1 MKSEDFCASDPLPC
15 QKNLGIKRIDM
26 PQINTQ
32 TDLRK
37 LRAIAKNQ
45 LPSIFQSIRVKSLD
59 VSKLKHQIFASQ
71 KEINTSRATDI
82 ALKTKMIHSNKNK
95 NTNTKN
101 TNTKNTKKNKTRKT
115 KTNTKSQPQPV
126 PVILLYSS
134 KTKEYLVVD
143 GHHRWLAY
151 YLYSTKTQRM
161 KSLVLEISTLSLED
175 AFHKLNKALMKDKHI
190 FHKRHTF
197 KNT

>member
-59 VSKLKHQIFASQ
+59 VSKMKHQIFASQ

-95 NTNTKN
+95 NT
-101 TNTKNTKKNKTRKT
+101 KKNKTRKT
-115 KTNTKSQPQPV
+115 KTNTKSKPQPV

-151 YLYSTKTQRM
+151 YLYGTKTQRM
-161 KSLVLEISTLSLED
+161 KSLVLEINTLPLED
-175 AFHKLNKALMKDKHI
+175 AFHKLNKALMRDKHI

>member
-1 MKSEDFCASDPLPC
+1 MKKEDFCATDPLPC

-32 TDLRK
+32 TDLKK
-37 LRAIAKNQ
+37 LRAIAKDK
-45 LPSIFQSIRVKSLD
+45 LSSIFQSIRVKSLD
-59 VSKLKHQIFASQ
+59 VYTLKDKIYASQ
-71 KEINTSRATDI
+71 KEINTSRAKDI
-82 ALKTKMIHSNKNK
+82 ALKMNKSKKSNKINK
-95 NTNTKN
+95 
-101 TNTKNTKKNKTRKT
+101 TKKTTSKKT
-115 KTNTKSQPQPV
+115 PQSDV

-151 YLYSTKTQRM
+151 YLHGTNEQRM
-161 KSLVLEISTLSLED
+161 KSLILEIRSPNLEN
-175 AFHKLNKALMKDKHI
+175 AFHKLNKALMKDKHV